1 MLTLNDEIYLR
12 VKRSFYREGNES
24 HLIYMPMATICG
36 NSYFQWFDDAMDMN
50 LNLFNTLVV
59 LNTEDFNRLESKK
72 CLQLKN
78 KVSQCL
84 LKKIPY
90 TETFNSIN
98 DILKAFEINALPNPE
113 NCFIGEKDLLLSSD
127 SNFEK
132 KLRSEYRKWLYA
144 INFRDVPDVD
154 DSPITLKE
162 FFRFSEFLDLP
173 YNLN

>member
-1 MLTLNDEIYLR
+1 M
-12 VKRSFYREGNES
+12 
-24 HLIYMPMATICG
+24 
-36 NSYFQWFDDAMDMN
+36 
-50 LNLFNTLVV
+50 
-59 LNTEDFNRLESKK
+59 
-72 CLQLKN
+72 QLKN

-98 DILKAFEINALPNPE
+98 DILKAFKINALPNPE
-113 NCFIGEKDLLLSSD
+113 NCFIGEKDSLLSGD